1 MLKITMLGI
10 ALAAIAL
17 AGTMSVAD
25 SKTVP
30 PLLEQER
37 NAIQMHDV
45 ECMDTHV
52 LMQTPS
58 GTPACIFTEHAFA
71 LEGRGFA
78 FVSGS
83 CDVFPIGSS
92 GQSITHGIGVP
103 GPVPIICMSRLPNVN
118 ETAIV
123 EITYTNTMSVNVTDT
138 EEDLTGTAYM
148 VGWSVG
154 SGFEVVN
161 SGGLEY
167 DTPQV
172 DATNSAAAR
181 YMAFTPL
188 NIGESITYRIEVK
201 AVKEGYSYISSIG
214 YLHSDTQIHL
224 YLDDE
229 ETLHYQ
235 EHRTRYPEMHAVPE
249 RTPKATGTVVLP
261 LERAPI
267 SDLRAVDSFG
277 NTLDTISVD
286 SQIQLAADL
295 TNGQDKAQDFA
306 YLIQIRDENGVTVSL
321 NWINGSL
328 SAGQSLSPAT
338 SWIPTDA
345 GTYEVTAFV
354 WESIENPTARSPT
367 AMIAITVD

>member
-17 AGTMSVAD
+17 TGAMYVAD
-25 SKTVP
+25 AKTVP
-30 PLLEQER
+30 LSLAQER
-37 NAIQMHDV
+37 NAIQIHDV

-83 CDVFPIGSS
+83 FDVFPTGSS

-103 GPVPIICMSRLPNVN
+103 STVPVISMSRLPNVN

-123 EITYTNTMSVNVTDT
+123 EITYTNMLSVNITDT
-138 EEDLTGTAYM
+138 EENRIGTAHI
-148 VGWSVG
+148 VGWSIG

-172 DATNSAAAR
+172 NSTNSAAAR
-181 YMAFTPL
+181 YTAFTPL
-188 NIGESITYRIEVK
+188 DVGESIAYRIEVK

-235 EHRTRYPEMHAVPE
+235 EHRTRYPEMHTVPE
-249 RTPKATGTVVLP
+249 RTSKYESAEMFPP
-261 LERAPI
+261 LTDEERAAAIEYVQPSRETLADFFEAYFAGNDPEEI
-267 SDLRAVDSFG
+267 GAAMDFVQNFGSHLNYTLPDLK
-277 NTLDTISVD
+277 
-286 SQIQLAADL
+286 QILGAA
-295 TNGQDKAQDFA
+295 G
-306 YLIQIRDENGVTVSL
+306 Y
-321 NWINGSL
+321 
-328 SAGQSLSPAT
+328 
-338 SWIPTDA
+338 TDN
-345 GTYEVTAFV
+345 E
-354 WESIENPTARSPT
+354 I
-367 AMIAITVD
+367 